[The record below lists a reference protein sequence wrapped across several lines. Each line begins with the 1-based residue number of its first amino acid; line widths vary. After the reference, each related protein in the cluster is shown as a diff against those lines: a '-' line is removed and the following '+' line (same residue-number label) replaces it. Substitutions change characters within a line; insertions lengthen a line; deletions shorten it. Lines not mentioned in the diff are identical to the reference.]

1 MGKHII
7 VHTQLVD
14 FIDYRNLII
23 AQANQ
28 FYSRV
33 QPKTQFYGKK
43 VVGSK
48 KKYKTKKSKRKSKK
62 Y

>member
-1 MGKHII
+1 MDKHII

-33 QPKTQFYGKK
+33 QPNTQFYGKK
-43 VVGSK
+43 SCWFEEEVQNEKVEK
-48 KKYKTKKSKRKSKK
+48 KK
-62 Y
+62 